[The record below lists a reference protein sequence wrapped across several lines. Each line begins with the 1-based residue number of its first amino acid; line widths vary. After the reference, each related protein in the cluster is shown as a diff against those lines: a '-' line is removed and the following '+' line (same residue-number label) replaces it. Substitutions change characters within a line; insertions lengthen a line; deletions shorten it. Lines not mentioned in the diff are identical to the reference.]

1 MTDYR
6 PRNDDLLYRGRHE
19 RAEDGL
25 RVVAIFGSIT
35 IAMALLVTTYLI
47 DAYNPASTGFTAAIP
62 ARVTVAQQP
71 APPPAWSLAAS
82 AHAGSPF

>member
-19 RAEDGL
+19 RSEDGL

-35 IAMALLVTTYLI
+35 VAVALLVTTYLI

-62 ARVTVAQQP
+62 ARASVP
-71 APPPAWSLAAS
+71 APPTLSLAAS
-82 AHAGSPF
+82 TRSGSPF

>member
-6 PRNDDLLYRGRHE
+6 PRNHDLLYHGHE

-25 RVVAIFGSIT
+25 RVLAIFGSIT
-35 IAMALLVTTYLI
+35 VAVALLVVTYLL

-62 ARVTVAQQP
+62 SSRPAAVAQQP
-71 APPPAWSLAAS
+71 APTPALSLAAS
-82 AHAGSPF
+82 SRSGS

>member
-6 PRNDDLLYRGRHE
+6 PRNRDLLDHGHE

-25 RVVAIFGSIT
+25 RVLAIFGSIT
-35 IAMALLVTTYLI
+35 VAVSLLVVAYLL

-62 ARVTVAQQP
+62 SSTPAAVAQRP
-71 APPPAWSLAAS
+71 APAPALSLAAS
-82 AHAGSPF
+82 SRSGS

>member
-6 PRNDDLLYRGRHE
+6 SRNDDLLYGGHE
-19 RAEDGL
+19 RTEDGL

-35 IAMALLVTTYLI
+35 VAVALLVTAYLI

-62 ARVTVAQQP
+62 ARTSVAQQP
-71 APPPAWSLAAS
+71 TPPPPLSLAAS
-82 AHAGSPF
+82 MRAGSPF

>member
-6 PRNDDLLYRGRHE
+6 PRNHDLLYHGHE

-25 RVVAIFGSIT
+25 RVLAIFGSIT
-35 IAMALLVTTYLI
+35 VAVSLLVVAYLL

-62 ARVTVAQQP
+62 SSSPAAVAQQP
-71 APPPAWSLAAS
+71 TPAPALSLAAS
-82 AHAGSPF
+82 SRSGS